1 MSDPLADLSAAG
13 VAVWLDDLSRERLRS
28 GNLQQLID
36 DKHVVGVT
44 TNPTIFQKAI
54 GSGDAYDDATGEL
67 ALRGVDVGEAVRSLT
82 TFDVRWACDVLKP
95 VYDRSDG
102 VDGRVSIEVDPRLAH
117 DTART
122 VAEAKAL
129 WWLVD
134 RPNLFIK
141 IPATAEGLPAI
152 TETLAEGISVN
163 VTLIFSLERYDKV
176 MDAFLAGLE
185 QAKAN
190 GHDITTIGS
199 VASFFVSRNDTET
212 DKRLDKLGSEEA
224 KSLRGSAAIA
234 NARLAY
240 QRYEKVFGG
249 DRWKALAEAG
259 AKPQRPLW
267 ASTGVKDPAYED
279 TRYVVE
285 LVAPGVVNTM
295 PEATLDAVAD
305 HGVIRGDTIT
315 PMYAEAQQTLDRLA
329 ALGIDYDDVVQTLE
343 DEGVKKFEDAWHELT
358 EQITSSLKDAGA
370 EVDEDGS
377 VKPAG
382 QGPAAASR
390 EGSGR

>member
-1 MSDPLADLSAAG
+1 MSDALADLTAAG

-54 GSGDAYDDATGEL
+54 GAGDAYDDATAEL

-82 TFDVRWACDVLKP
+82 TYDVRWACDVLKP

-117 DTART
+117 DTDRT

-152 TETLAEGISVN
+152 TAVLAEGISVN

-185 QAKAN
+185 QARAN

-212 DKRLDKLGSEEA
+212 DERLDKLGSEEA
-224 KSLRGSAAIA
+224 KSLRGAAAIA

-240 QRYEKVFGG
+240 QHYEKVFGG
-249 DRWKALAEAG
+249 ERWKALESAG

-285 LVAPGVVNTM
+285 LVAQGVVNTM

-305 HGVIRGDTIT
+305 HGEIRGDTIT

-329 ALGIDYDDVVQTLE
+329 ALGVDYDDVVQTLE
-343 DEGVKKFEDAWHELT
+343 DEGIKKFEDAWHELT
-358 EQITSSLKDAGA
+358 EQVTASLKDAGA
-370 EVDEDGS
+370 EVSGDGS
-377 VKPAG
+377 TKPAG
-382 QGPAAASR
+382 EGPAAADR